1 MYSLKRY
8 KKLLL
13 ATAAAL
19 LLTGCRDKGP
29 SAVEVARDEGIAY
42 MEQAQYAEA
51 VSSFEQ
57 AYTLCDDKM
66 PQTKTDICL
75 YKAACQFKQGDFEG
89 VRDTCTTVLSLGE
102 NADAYYMR
110 GVSFLKSGEAEAAK
124 ADFDCASEL
133 TPEDYGLFLN
143 IYKQYEEVNQSAV
156 GDTYLQKALAIPGE
170 EMEDFYE
177 KGCIYFYL
185 KDYTKA
191 QEELARPVEEK
202 HQGAMELMGQ
212 VYLAL
217 NDTVHA
223 RSIYQQY
230 MESFGENAQAY
241 NGIVLC
247 EIADGTYDAAIAAA
261 EKGLA
266 LEGDAG
272 KRDLLYNEIVAY
284 EKNLD
289 FESAKSK
296 AAQFVEAYPDDEEG
310 KKEYDFLSTR

>member
-1 MYSLKRY
+1 MYSLKKY
-8 KKLLL
+8 KKLIFMT
-13 ATAAAL
+13 ATVL

-51 VSSFEQ
+51 VASFEQ

-66 PQTKTDICL
+66 PKTKTDICL

-89 VRDTCTTVLSLGE
+89 VKDTCTTILGLGE

-110 GVSFLKSGEAEAAK
+110 GVSFLKSGETEAAK

-143 IYKQYEEVNQSAV
+143 IYKQYEELNQSAV
-156 GDTYLQKALAIPGE
+156 GDVYLQKALAIPGE
-170 EMEDFYE
+170 EMEDYYE

-185 KDYTKA
+185 KDYAKA
-191 QEELARPVEEK
+191 QEALAAPVEAK

-223 RSIYQQY
+223 RNIYQNY
-230 MESFGENAQAY
+230 METFGESAKAY
-241 NGIVLC
+241 NGIALC
-247 EIADGTYDAAIAAA
+247 EIADGTYNTAITAA
-261 EKGLA
+261 ETGLA
-266 LEGDAG
+266 LEGEDG

-289 FESAKSK
+289 FESAKAK
-296 AAQFVEAYPDDEEG
+296 AAQFVEAYPDDEAG
-310 KKEYDFLSTR
+310 RKEYDFLSTR